1 MGCEGFDGVE
11 QGESTAARDAEAT
24 NRGTDDE
31 DEDRGYVWLCEPVA
45 PPLERESVAG
55 GDRGVEPTV
64 FVWIVASYIVVYI
77 ADYVSTWCNCNHRR
91 ERVRLVR
98 SEDRIAI
105 GTE

>member
-64 FVWIVASYIVVYI
+64 FVWIVASYIEVTLTTFQRGATATTGGNEY
-77 ADYVSTWCNCNHRR
+77 DSSGPRT
-91 ERVRLVR
+91 
-98 SEDRIAI
+98 IAI